1 MSNIRLWHAQWMLVA
16 LACLTLVAGSPVIAQ
31 VNPSATARKSTGTTR
46 AGMHRPPTPRLAAKP
61 TVPQRKPLEVATAA
75 RIFEEQGAYA
85 LAAAELRALR
95 GRVAPDADL
104 ELALALDEARSG
116 QADSAWAR
124 FHAPL
129 LQTAMED
136 TAGVE
141 RRSDYPFQREPLWMN
156 GRFDGWYWYV
166 ARARAELAISR
177 GLWREA
183 LDAATISAAAR
194 PLSGKEMLLL
204 SLCAAHAGESDLS
217 QAAAAAATVL
227 EPALPEGHYLRGLLA
242 WRAGRRTEAQSQF
255 RTAAQLDSSYR
266 PPALALPRTLLAG
279 ARPDSLPAVFLTGAR
294 AAVMLTSSQRPK
306 LEEFVQMDETPAI
319 LHREMPPL
327 PQELKQK
334 LALTKPLH
342 LYVHVLVS
350 EAGAP
355 LIIDLPYLPRAAM
368 PPGVIAHIAAA
379 LPLWR
384 FRAPV
389 RLSQPQRGWAT
400 VEYILEP

>member
-1 MSNIRLWHAQWMLVA
+1 MSIVRRWATQWLLIA
-16 LACLTLVAGSPVIAQ
+16 LACLATVAGTPVGAQ
-31 VNPSATARKSTGTTR
+31 VKPSAPAKKSTTPTR
-46 AGMHRPPTPRLAAKP
+46 AGVRRTLPARVAAKP
-61 TVPQRKPLEVATAA
+61 APPQRKPLDIGTAA
-75 RIFEEQGAYA
+75 RVFEEQGAYG
-85 LAAAELRALR
+85 LATAELRALR

-124 FHAPL
+124 LHAPL
-129 LQTAMED
+129 LQSAMED
-136 TAGVE
+136 TAGLE

-183 LDAATISAAAR
+183 LDAATVSSAAR

-204 SLCAAHAGESDLS
+204 SLCAAHTGESDLS
-217 QAAAAAATVL
+217 QAAAAAATLL
-227 EPALPEGHYLRGLLA
+227 EPALPEAHYLRGLLA
-242 WRAGRRTEAQSQF
+242 WRAGRRTEAQGRL

-279 ARPDSLPAVFLTGAR
+279 ARPDSLPAVFLSGAR
-294 AAVMLTSSQRPK
+294 AAVMLTSSHRPK
-306 LEEFVQMDETPAI
+306 LEEFVQMDEAPAI
-319 LHREMPPL
+319 VHREMPPL

-350 EAGAP
+350 ETGAP
-355 LIIDLPYLPRAAM
+355 LIIDLPYLPRDAM

-384 FRAPV
+384 FRAPI

>member
-1 MSNIRLWHAQWMLVA
+1 MSGVRLWSAQWMLVA
-16 LACLTLVAGSPVIAQ
+16 LACLAIVAGSPVMAQ
-31 VNPSATARKSTGTTR
+31 VKPSAPARKSAGATR
-46 AGMHRPPTPRLAAKP
+46 AGVHRATPAPVAAKP
-61 TVPQRKPLEVATAA
+61 APPQRKPLDVATAA
-75 RIFEEQGAYA
+75 RMFEEQGAYA

-124 FHAPL
+124 LHAPL

-141 RRSDYPFQREPLWMN
+141 RRSDYPFQREPMWLN

-183 LDAATISAAAR
+183 LDAAAISAAAR

-204 SLCAAHAGESDLS
+204 SLCAARAGESDLS

-242 WRAGRRTEAQSQF
+242 WRAGRRTEAQRRF

-279 ARPDSLPAVFLTGAR
+279 VRPDSLPAVFLTGAR
-294 AAVMLTSSQRPK
+294 AAAMLTSSHRPK
-306 LEEFVQMDETPAI
+306 LEEFVQMDEAPAI

-334 LALTKPLH
+334 MALTKPLH

-350 EAGAP
+350 ETGAP

-384 FRAPV
+384 FRAPL

>member
-1 MSNIRLWHAQWMLVA
+1 MSRVLPRWTSYGVA
-16 LACLTLVAGSPVIAQ
+16 ACLCLALGSASPGQAQ
-31 VNPSATARKSTGTTR
+31 VKPAAPAKKSTAPVR
-46 AGMHRPPTPRLAAKP
+46 AGVRRTPAARPAVKP
-61 TVPQRKPLEVATAA
+61 TAPQRKPLELATAA
-75 RIFEEQGAYA
+75 RTFEEQGAYG

-116 QADSAWAR
+116 QSDSAWAR
-124 FHAPL
+124 VHSPL
-129 LQTAMED
+129 LQTALED

-141 RRSDYPFQREPLWMN
+141 RRSDYPFQREPLWLN

-166 ARARAELAISR
+166 ARARAELAMAR
-177 GLWREA
+177 GVWREA
-183 LDAATISAAAR
+183 LDAALIASAAR

-204 SLCAAHAGESDLS
+204 GLCAAHAGQPDLAE
-217 QAAAAAATVL
+217 AAAAAATVL

-242 WRAGRRTEAQSQF
+242 WRAGRRSEAQGRF
-255 RTAAQLDSSYR
+255 RTAAELDSSYR
-266 PPALALPRTLLAG
+266 PPALALPRTLLPG

-294 AAVMLTSSQRPK
+294 AAVILTSALRPK
-306 LEEFVQMDETPAI
+306 LEEFVQMDEAPAI
-319 LHREMPPL
+319 VHREMPPL
-327 PQELKQK
+327 PDPLKKQM
-334 LALTKPLH
+334 ALTKPLH

-350 EAGAP
+350 EKGAP
-355 LIIDLPYLPRAAM
+355 LVIDLPYLPRTAM
-368 PPGVIAHIAAA
+368 PPAVVAHIAAA